1 MLRSTLISAFIHGA
15 ILLAAVVA
23 LPDPEEFE
31 IKTSEAVPVEIVS
44 EEELVKPKAEK
55 KPPEPVKKIE
65 PPKPEPKKKEVAKLP
80 PKPEPE
86 PEPKPVEKPVEKE
99 PVVEKPPEP
108 EPEPTPE
115 KVEAPKKL
123 AKVYPKPKRKPKPPK
138 RKKKAPEPEKFDD
151 TINALL
157 NKLPDET
164 PTPAPASEDDKPDE
178 VASSSSVLQSGTEAE
193 RAEIAEIINAVMQR
207 CWNPPIGAKDLQNLR
222 VTFQLAFKPNGE
234 FSRPPQSTTAASDPV
249 VRATIESARRALI
262 RCGPYPLPAD
272 TYDVWKDVVAN
283 FHPGA
288 MF

>member
-1 MLRSTLISAFIHGA
+1 MLRSTFISALVHGA

-31 IKTSEAVPVEIVS
+31 VKTSEAVPVEIVS
-44 EEELVKPKAEK
+44 EEDIKPKAEK
-55 KPPEPVKKIE
+55 KPPEPVKKVE
-65 PPKPEPKKKEVAKLP
+65 PPKPEPKKEVAKLP

-86 PEPKPVEKPVEKE
+86 PEPKPVEKPPEKE

-115 KVEAPKKL
+115 KTEAPKQL

-138 RKKKAPEPEKFDD
+138 RKKAPEPEKFDD

-164 PTPAPASEDDKPDE
+164 PAPAPESTDDDAEKAAST
-178 VASSSSVLQSGTEAE
+178 SSVLQSGTEAE

-222 VTFQLAFKPNGE
+222 VTFRLAFSPNGE
-234 FSRPPQSTTAASDPV
+234 FSRPPESTTSASDPV